1 MATSPPVIKKF
12 FTNKIQST
20 EASWPDYLLEIA
32 DVFSKSDGMPY
43 DRNAITEEFENISDR
58 GPYTVRDPSDFR
70 DEYGAYASFLGIA
83 YVKKEGGGW
92 ITRLTD
98 AARNYLCSPEP
109 DPEAFCRVQ
118 LSLFQY
124 PAGLGITYS
133 PEGRPRSVQAN
144 ALSDIAREVASGV
157 RLVPLRVILKALL
170 ALVDRDQDPHE
181 VMLPFSTILRLFNT
195 PEIFQTP
202 TPSNE
207 RLLEVIDGSIGQP
220 WIRGRTL
227 SNFKRNFHI
236 LEQTGLLR
244 RTADRNA
251 LQLQLGNSTQSVE
264 QALRMSRA
272 IAGSQA
278 FYSGFEK
285 CANSHNLRRCV
296 QDTITSLEWGAYFD
310 GGNLSAN
317 LLKEITGSP
326 SLGSDAEAS
335 PFDIPHA
342 PQLPD
347 FPALAP
353 YNPTSNN
360 PRPVPLIGLG
370 MPANPEETRVL
381 REKANRAHARIVQ
394 LLSSIAKAAGH
405 QPTDNLYIDLCL
417 NEVPLIVEVKSCN
430 EANLLSQIRRG
441 LSQLYEYRFRS
452 GISDALLCLALE
464 QEPSGHQHW
473 LVRYLLEDRGIYPVW
488 VVGDVTLDGPP
499 QTKSALPF
507 LFP

>member
-1 MATSPPVIKKF
+1 MATPTLVIKKF

-20 EASWPDYLLEIA
+20 EASWLAYLLEVA
-32 DVFSKSDGMPY
+32 GVFSKFDGMPY

-58 GPYTVRDPSDFR
+58 GPYTVRDPSDYR
-70 DEYGAYASFLGIA
+70 DEYSAYASFLGIA
-83 YVKKEGGGW
+83 YVKKEGGNW
-92 ITRLTD
+92 VTRLTD
-98 AARNYLCSPEP
+98 AARNYLCSTEP

-124 PAGLGITYS
+124 PAGLGISYS
-133 PEGRPRSVQAN
+133 VEGMPLGVRTN
-144 ALSDIAREVASGV
+144 ALDDIEREVASGV
-157 RLVPLRVILKALL
+157 RLVPLRVILRALL
-170 ALVDRDQDPHE
+170 ALVDRGQDPYE
-181 VMLPFSTILRLFNT
+181 VKLPFSVILRMFNT

-207 RLLEVIDGSIGQP
+207 SLLEVIDGSIGQP
-220 WIRGRTL
+220 GIPGTNL
-227 SNFKRNFHI
+227 GYFKRNFHI

-244 RTADRNA
+244 RTADKNA
-251 LQLQLGNSTQSVE
+251 LQLQLGNSAQSAE

-272 IAGSQA
+272 VAGAEA
-278 FYSGFEK
+278 FYYGFEK
-285 CANSHNLRRCV
+285 CAKSDNLRQCV
-296 QDTITSLEWGAYFD
+296 KDTITSLEWGAYFD

-317 LLKEITGSP
+317 LLKEMTGIPSP
-326 SLGSDAEAS
+326 GSDAEVSA
-335 PFDIPHA
+335 FDFPHA

-347 FPALAP
+347 FPDLTP
-353 YNPTSNN
+353 YNPTSSN
-360 PRPVPLIGLG
+360 PRPVALIGLDT
-370 MPANPEETRVL
+370 PANPEQTRVL

-394 LLSSIAKAAGH
+394 LLSSIAKAGGR
-405 QPTDNLYIDLCL
+405 QSTDNLYIDLCL

-430 EANLLSQIRRG
+430 EANMLSQVRRG

-452 GISDALLCLALE
+452 GMNDALLCLALE

-473 LVRYLLEDRGIYPVW
+473 LVRYLLEDRGIYPAW